1 VQATTGSEGWS
12 KWLQWADPDGQ
23 THKWLMPAGL
33 AMQQTSELEVELANR
48 GLEMSGLPNL
58 RTYLRRGLAEV
69 TTTWRVR
76 VADMPGWCPPGG
88 GKGSAFVLVNGDV
101 IGGAAEPIVLR
112 RQAADIVTRMAP
124 AGDLAGWKYSVAGC
138 AVGNPIVA
146 FAIAAAFAGPLIGP
160 LGETSGG
167 FHFFG
172 RSKAG
177 KTLALLMAVSAS
189 APPNKRGMLKD
200 WRTTANALEGAAV
213 ECNDGLLAL
222 DEIHQAEPREVVGA
236 VYQIANGSGKSRMT
250 REAATRAKLTW
261 SAMVLSSGEID
272 VATVAAK
279 AGPAPL
285 PAGAEVRLPS
295 IPIDGCNMWPDL
307 HGERDAGDLMAML
320 HKAVATHHGHALP
333 VFLRELTNALD
344 HDNGELAAKA
354 QAMRDRFYA
363 RLPDAADGQVKE
375 VARRCALVAL
385 SGELAIEWGVLP
397 WEPLEATSA
406 AETIMDLWLGRRD
419 GVGATEESQHV
430 KAVRAY
436 LSEHGASRFV
446 HLRQEGD
453 PTRWIESHPDR
464 PIISRTGWR
473 RNNGDGDEYLIDR
486 DGWQKMCAGADPG
499 EVAKTL
505 RAAGHLGRGDGKNLS
520 RPVRIP
526 RVGSLRCYIVKPSIL
541 AEPEIA
547 VTT

>member
-177 KTLALLMAVSAS
+177 KTLALMMSVSAI
-189 APPNKRGMLKD
+189 APPTKRGLLKD
-200 WRTTANALEGAAV
+200 WRTTANAMEGAAV
-213 ECNDGLLAL
+213 ECNDGLLTL
-222 DEIHQAEPREVVGA
+222 DEIHQADPREVKGA
-236 VYQIANGSGKSRMT
+236 VFGLAGGGGKSRMT
-250 REAATRAKLTW
+250 RETAIRPKLTW
-261 SAMVLSSGEID
+261 NAMILSSGEVN
-272 VATVAAK
+272 VATITAK
-279 AGPAPL
+279 AGPEPL

-307 HGERDAGDLMAML
+307 HGERNAGDLMAML
-320 HKAVATHHGHALP
+320 YRAVAMHHGHALP

-385 SGELAIEWGVLP
+385 AGEIATGWHILP
-397 WEPLEATSA
+397 WEPMEATSA
-406 AETIMDLWLGRRD
+406 AETVMALPLGGRD

-430 KAVRAY
+430 KAVRSY
-436 LSEHGASRFV
+436 LSEYGASRFV
-446 HLRQEGD
+446 HLRQEGK
-453 PTRWIESHPDR
+453 PARWIESHPDR
-464 PIISRTGWR
+464 PIQSRTGWR
-473 RNNGDGDEYLIDR
+473 RNNGGEGDE
-486 DGWQKMCAGADPG
+486 
-499 EVAKTL
+499 
-505 RAAGHLGRGDGKNLS
+505 S
-520 RPVRIP
+520 
-526 RVGSLRCYIVKPSIL
+526 
-541 AEPEIA
+541 
-547 VTT
+547 